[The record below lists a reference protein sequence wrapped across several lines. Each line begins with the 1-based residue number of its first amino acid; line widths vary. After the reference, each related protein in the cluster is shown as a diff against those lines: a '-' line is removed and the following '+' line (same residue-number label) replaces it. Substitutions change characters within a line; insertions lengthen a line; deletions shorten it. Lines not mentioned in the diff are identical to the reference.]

1 MNSVRFFGLPS
12 AGCFSVRLRSFLRP
26 GLCGLH
32 CVARS
37 GGQDWPQATAEAAR
51 SGLDGREHGA
61 SLDQA
66 GHRLPRKLRPARS
79 ADPIGPAGYCPPIF
93 PLLDW

>member
-1 MNSVRFFGLPS
+1 MNSVHFFGLPI
-12 AGCFSVRLRSFLRP
+12 ARCFAVRLRSFLRP

-66 GHRLPRKLRPARS
+66 GYRPAAKIAARALCRS
-79 ADPIGPAGYCPPIF
+79 DRSDG
-93 PLLDW
+93 LLPVNFYLA